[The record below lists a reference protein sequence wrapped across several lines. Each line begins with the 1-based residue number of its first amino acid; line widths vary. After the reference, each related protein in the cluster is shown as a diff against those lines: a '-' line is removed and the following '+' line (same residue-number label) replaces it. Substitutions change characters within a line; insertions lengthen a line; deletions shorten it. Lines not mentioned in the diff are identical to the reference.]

1 MNCFNNCC
9 QFFHKSTALT
19 ETDGNLVVTVTNPTN
34 IASEDRFCFV
44 LCQKPSSVVTGDP
57 IPVTMTIN
65 GANVPVFNK
74 FSVQMNSRELER
86 YYRCGKLMKGYFVTN
101 ADQSYVIFNE
111 IPKCKCNS

>member
-44 LCQKPSSVVTGDP
+44 LCQKT
-57 IPVTMTIN
+57 
-65 GANVPVFNK
+65 
-74 FSVQMNSRELER
+74 
-86 YYRCGKLMKGYFVTN
+86 
-101 ADQSYVIFNE
+101 
-111 IPKCKCNS
+111 